1 MSSRRDGGAGF
12 SWKCWE
18 GKAGK
23 GRVRSR
29 PARSPGRRELGGAG
43 RPARWPSHAEA
54 PLDRGELEAGA
65 GQRVVGVSPWRGLAG
80 TRRVLRA
87 GTVWG
92 RGGALGRQVLCGA
105 LQDAPCTPGV
115 CVKVPAWAVA
125 SSPHAELRDQP
136 PCGDGTVPAPAGS
149 PLAGGFLLEPSGLS
163 TGLLPGPGEPE
174 DTLFLLVFKAMGALA
189 ATPRSQPCGAHFGTL
204 EPTAVR
210 LGGRLG
216 SLDLR
221 VCACKWGCWCLAHG
235 VLVRED

>member
-1 MSSRRDGGAGF
+1 MERPDWNQAGAEGRDGVGAG
-12 SWKCWE
+12 
-18 GKAGK
+18 
-23 GRVRSR
+23 
-29 PARSPGRRELGGAG
+29 
-43 RPARWPSHAEA
+43 
-54 PLDRGELEAGA
+54 
-65 GQRVVGVSPWRGLAG
+65 
-80 TRRVLRA
+80 
-87 GTVWG
+87 
-92 RGGALGRQVLCGA
+92 GGALGRQVLCGA

-136 PCGDGTVPAPAGS
+136 PCGGGTVPAPAGS

-189 ATPRSQPCGAHFGTL
+189 ATPGSQPCGAHVGTL

>member
-1 MSSRRDGGAGF
+1 M
-12 SWKCWE
+12 
-18 GKAGK
+18 
-23 GRVRSR
+23 
-29 PARSPGRRELGGAG
+29 
-43 RPARWPSHAEA
+43 
-54 PLDRGELEAGA
+54 
-65 GQRVVGVSPWRGLAG
+65 
-80 TRRVLRA
+80 
-87 GTVWG
+87 
-92 RGGALGRQVLCGA
+92 
-105 LQDAPCTPGV
+105 
-115 CVKVPAWAVA
+115 
-125 SSPHAELRDQP
+125 
-136 PCGDGTVPAPAGS
+136 PAPAGS

-189 ATPRSQPCGAHFGTL
+189 ATPGSQPCGAHFGTL